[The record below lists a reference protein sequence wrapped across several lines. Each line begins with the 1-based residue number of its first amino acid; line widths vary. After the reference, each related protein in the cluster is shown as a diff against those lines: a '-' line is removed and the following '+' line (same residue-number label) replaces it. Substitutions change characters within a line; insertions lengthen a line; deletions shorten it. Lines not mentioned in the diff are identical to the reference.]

1 MKKKNVITLV
11 ITVIAIILAVYILF
25 PFYLVLMNSFKNAN
39 DIVANPI
46 SFVGASFSQWT
57 TNLSNVVN
65 NSNFNFWYAFG
76 TSLIITVVSLV
87 LLALFGSMA
96 AWVICR
102 NKTK

>member
-46 SFVGASFSQWT
+46 SFVGASFSQ
-57 TNLSNVVN
+57 
-65 NSNFNFWYAFG
+65 
-76 TSLIITVVSLV
+76 
-87 LLALFGSMA
+87 
-96 AWVICR
+96 
-102 NKTK
+102 